1 MGHPSL
7 ALGLQLHVCKPC
19 DIVHR
24 SFGFS
29 SLFNKL
35 FFLIDLFSNSQ
46 IFYFDVFNL
55 MLIPINDFFY
65 FKYYIFHV

>member
-1 MGHPSL
+1 MSVNHVILCIGH
-7 ALGLQLHVCKPC
+7 LGFLHFL
-19 DIVHR
+19 IN
-24 SFGFS
+24 F
-29 SLFNKL
+29 
-35 FFLIDLFSNSQ
+35 FFLIDLFSNSR